1 MLSPIEFPLSLRPVV
16 RSRAP
21 GDAVSGPMPYHAAI
35 WIVDCNGSRI
45 LDVAPDIDDVRAGR
59 LRDAPLELVS
69 RASRIVEWL
78 QALHVRLESW
88 IDPSAGPRGLVLR
101 PIMTAVKQGRMVE
114 AGIQFCSA
122 PEEEFDRATREV
134 RVLAS
139 DDELEAV
146 LEPLRVQV
154 VRRFEDA
161 SAVLG
166 KLQEAVE
173 SWRSTEELTAGPDP
187 LVIGDG
193 ALEGLSSRGD
203 PSESAL
209 KPLQER

>member
-1 MLSPIEFPLSLRPVV
+1 MSSSMEFPLSLRPVV

-21 GDAVSGPMPYHAAI
+21 GDAVSGQMPYHAAI
-35 WIVDCNGSRI
+35 WIVDRDGSRI

-59 LRDAPLELVS
+59 LRDDPLELVA

-78 QALHVRLESW
+78 QALDVRLGSW
-88 IDPSAGPRGLVLR
+88 IDPLAGPRGLVLR
-101 PIMTAVKQGRMVE
+101 PIITAVKQGRMVE

-134 RVLAS
+134 RVLAG
-139 DDELEAV
+139 DDELEAA

-154 VRRFEDA
+154 VRRFDDA
-161 SAVLG
+161 AAVLG
-166 KLQEAVE
+166 KLRDAVD
-173 SWRSTEELTAGPDP
+173 SWRSTEAVTAGPDP

-193 ALEGLSSRGD
+193 DLE
-203 PSESAL
+203 A
-209 KPLQER
+209 